1 MKFVVD
7 LMLGNLARWL
17 RILGYDT
24 IYGIKDDDELL
35 KISKQQKRIL
45 ITSDRKL
52 ARKAKN
58 VVFIKNGL
66 KIEEQLILLKKTLK
80 LKIPKEP
87 QLRCPNCNAPLRKAK
102 NEEIEELKERIKKE
116 NKKWKET
123 KNVYFCE
130 DCKKFYWEGSHW
142 RNIKRVLL
150 NVANSK

>member
-1 MKFVVD
+1 MRFVVD
-7 LMLGNLARWL
+7 LMLGNLSRWL

-35 KISKQQKRIL
+35 KVSEKQKRIL
-45 ITSDRKL
+45 ITSDRNL
-52 ARKAKN
+52 ARKAVD

-80 LKIPKEP
+80 LRIPKEP
-87 QLRCPNCNAPLRKAK
+87 QLRCPECNTPLRKAK
-102 NEEIEELKERIKKE
+102 KKEIEELKERIKKE

-123 KNVYFCE
+123 TNVYFCKN
-130 DCKKFYWEGSHW
+130 CKKFYWEGSHW
-142 RNIKRVLL
+142 RNIKKILL

>member
-24 IYGIKDDDELL
+24 VYGVKDDEELL
-35 KISKQQKRIL
+35 KISKEQKRIL
-45 ITSDRKL
+45 ITSDKKL

-58 VVFIKNGL
+58 VIFIKNGL
-66 KIEEQLILLKKTLK
+66 SIEEQLVLLKKTLN

-87 QLRCPNCNAPLRKAK
+87 QLRCPNCNALLRKAK
-102 NEEIEELKERIKKE
+102 KEETEELKEMIKRE
-116 NKKWKET
+116 NKKWKPT

-130 DCKKFYWEGSHW
+130 NCKKFYWEGSHW
-142 RNIKRVLL
+142 KNMKKVLL
-150 NVANSK
+150 KVAESK